1 MNLFFYFL
9 CKDEKYLY
17 PKSEDRFI
25 ALHRPESF
33 PQHLLRHDEP
43 CPGVGGE
50 SVHLLQDIT
59 VARHGLTHLLPR
71 HRLRPGRLQGP
82 PHLSGEPGLHLGYG
96 EPAARVRTPDRT
108 DQLHGGPGVGAEH
121 FADIIRQFLSY
132 WIILLA
138 GGTLAVKPVVFLG
151 NVERIQI

>member
-9 CKDEKYLY
+9 CKDKKYLY

-43 CPGVGGE
+43 SPGVGGE

-59 VARHGLTHLLPR
+59 VTLQSSTNILAHHGLRPR
-71 HRLRPGRLQGP
+71 RLQAP
-82 PHLSGEPGLHLGYG
+82 LHLPGETGLHLRG
-96 EPAARVRTPDRT
+96 
-108 DQLHGGPGVGAEH
+108 
-121 FADIIRQFLSY
+121 
-132 WIILLA
+132 
-138 GGTLAVKPVVFLG
+138 
-151 NVERIQI
+151 